1 MSKVNHT
8 GKLLIA
14 KPSLLGDY
22 TFNRVVILL
31 TDYNETGTV
40 GFVLNKPM
48 DISLKDIIDAIDVD
62 FTVYNGGP
70 VERSNLFFVHCLP
83 ELIPNSIAIADNLY
97 WGGDFETV
105 KSLVN
110 NNQIPPN
117 SIRFFLGYS
126 GWDIDQLESELKQD
140 SWELLANKFP
150 NILEAS
156 TSNIWKE
163 FIKRLG
169 KKYALWANA
178 PSDPSLN

>member
-1 MSKVNHT
+1 MSKANHK

-31 TDYNETGTV
+31 TDYNETGAV

-48 DISLKDIIDAIDVD
+48 DISLKDIIDDINVD

-70 VERSNLFFVHCLP
+70 VERSNLFFIHRLP

-97 WGGDFETV
+97 WGGDFETI
-105 KSLVN
+105 KSLLN
-110 NNQIPPN
+110 NNQIPSN

-126 GWDIDQLESELKQD
+126 GWDIDQLDNELKQD
-140 SWELLANKFP
+140 SWKLLANKFP

-156 TSNIWKE
+156 TNNIWKE
-163 FIKRLG
+163 FTKRLG